1 MEALKI
7 VQVYALYWKSFDHN
21 FGQNSLSSFL
31 ICTMPQKDFDHC
43 QMEFIF
49 DCQSSSHKQ
58 DKKKLTKLF
67 ILKTM
72 IGSCFCSRFE
82 CWKEISRFR
91 LKINV
96 TLSSYVEKELSDGN
110 QL

>member
-7 VQVYALYWKSFDHN
+7 VQVYALYWKRFDHN

-49 DCQSSSHKQ
+49 DSQSSSHKQ
-58 DKKKLTKLF
+58 DKKNSQSSLY
-67 ILKTM
+67 
-72 IGSCFCSRFE
+72 
-82 CWKEISRFR
+82 WKQWLGPVFVHV
-91 LKINV
+91 LN
-96 TLSSYVEKELSDGN
+96 VEKKFPDFDLR
-110 QL
+110 